1 MANNEFRFIQCWA
14 GGMAYGLDMAWVRS
28 IQRVDRLVREAGDDG
43 TIGWLEIG
51 GQRVAVWS
59 LADRLGETAVSS
71 NQSQRVIV
79 LNDPNHL
86 WGMLVDQVSQV
97 ETAVNADIHLVPS
110 IALNPSKPYFDRVIR
125 QDEEML
131 MLLSPECLHPD
142 SECLRMA
149 SMSGGWEQAMSGYEL
164 PEMTGGVEDEKRPFA
179 DEKQGQIVI
188 FQLPE
193 QSDDDELSF
202 VLSIT
207 QVPEI
212 LEPLPVRSVA
222 GTAEYVT
229 GIVNWRN
236 RPVPIVELGRRFGME
251 ERRRRGG
258 NGRLR
263 LMIVRLPGN
272 EELLGFMVR
281 PNMRV
286 VQLPIAHTSCP
297 QPEALPAELVLGSLQ
312 ADEETLVIPNLTNL
326 I

>member
-28 IQRVDRLVREAGDDG
+28 IQRVDRLVREADDDG
-43 TIGWLEIG
+43 TVGWLSIG
-51 GQRVAVWS
+51 DQQVAVWS

-86 WGMLVDQVSQV
+86 WGLLVDRVSQV
-97 ETAVNADIHLVPS
+97 ETAVNADVHLVPS

-125 QDEEML
+125 QGKELL

-149 SMSGGWEQAMSGYEL
+149 SMSGGWEQSLSGYQL
-164 PEMTGGVEDEKRPFA
+164 PEKEDVDEKRPFGS
-179 DEKQGQIVI
+179 EQQGQIVI

-193 QSDDDELSF
+193 QSDGDSLSF

-212 LEPLPVRSVA
+212 LEPLPLLSVA
-222 GTAEYVT
+222 GTDNYVT

-236 RPVPIVELGRRFGME
+236 RPVPIVELGQRFGME
-251 ERRRRGG
+251 KRSRRGG

-297 QPEALPAELVLGSLQ
+297 RPDTLPAAFVLGSLQ
-312 ADEETLVIPNLTNL
+312 SDGDTLIIPNLSNL